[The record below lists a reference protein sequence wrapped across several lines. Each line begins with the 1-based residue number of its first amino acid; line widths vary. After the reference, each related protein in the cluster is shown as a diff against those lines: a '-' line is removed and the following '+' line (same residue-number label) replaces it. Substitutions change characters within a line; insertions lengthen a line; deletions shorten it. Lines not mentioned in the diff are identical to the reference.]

1 MAEGSPATEEPA
13 VEAEPVAEEVPA
25 EEPAFTEPD
34 WSAVSHDA
42 SQAVPE
48 EPVAVVTEVESE
60 EDIYTDNSP
69 EALVRRAAHN
79 KGLRCRRGYGPHEI
93 PVAFVNGKVAV
104 YVTETGEKEATDDEL
119 IADGWTVLRYSFAQV
134 TDGKAQGDEI
144 SSAVKSNIRA
154 AKAST
159 KKAKKPKK

>member
-1 MAEGSPATEEPA
+1 M
-13 VEAEPVAEEVPA
+13 
-25 EEPAFTEPD
+25 
-34 WSAVSHDA
+34 
-42 SQAVPE
+42 
-48 EPVAVVTEVESE
+48 
-60 EDIYTDNSP
+60 
-69 EALVRRAAHN
+69 
-79 KGLRCRRGYGPHEI
+79 
-93 PVAFVNGKVAV
+93 AFVNGKVAV
-104 YVTETGEKEATDDEL
+104 YVTETGEKEAIDDEL